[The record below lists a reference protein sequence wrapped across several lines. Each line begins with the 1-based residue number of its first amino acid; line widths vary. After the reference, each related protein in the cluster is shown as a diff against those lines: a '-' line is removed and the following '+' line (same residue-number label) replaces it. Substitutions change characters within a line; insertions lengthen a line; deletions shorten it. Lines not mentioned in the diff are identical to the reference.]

1 MSESA
6 RVCSLQDLRN
16 YVEITICQLHQLEP
30 RAFRMTE
37 SLLVRQGKP
46 CGMYFCLHG
55 PRSVKFVAIWETDQ
69 NTVLVYGSRGERVGR
84 YRLAGRPPIQQAA
97 A

>member
-1 MSESA
+1 MPESD

-16 YVEITICQLHQLEP
+16 YVEITICQQHQLEP
-30 RAFRMTE
+30 RAFKMTE
-37 SLLVRQGKP
+37 RLLVRQGLP

-69 NTVLVYGSRGERVGR
+69 NTILFYGSRGERIGR
-84 YRLAGRPPIQQAA
+84 CRVLGSLPLRQAA